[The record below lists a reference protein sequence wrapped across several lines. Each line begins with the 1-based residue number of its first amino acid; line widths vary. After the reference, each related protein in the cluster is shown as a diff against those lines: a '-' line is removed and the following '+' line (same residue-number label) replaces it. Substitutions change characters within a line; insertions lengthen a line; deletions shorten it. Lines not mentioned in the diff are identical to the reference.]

1 MLITI
6 LLLIIGLLLVVVGAD
21 YFIAGSSLIAKRF
34 GIPKLII
41 GLTIVAIGTSAPELA
56 INIISSLGGH
66 NDLAL
71 GNILGSNISNIFLIF
86 AGASLFVNK
95 IGISKNSLQQVMVGF
110 VVSILITFAAY
121 VGIGGHMRIAP
132 VEGII
137 LFLVGLVYWFYLYKI
152 TKSND
157 ERLEDDDI
165 DDNKLRTIKSLW
177 LVVIIT
183 IIGLVA
189 LLYGSNLVTE
199 SAVVIAKALGISELV
214 ISGTIIAIG
223 TSLPELVTSI
233 QAARQKQF
241 DLLIG
246 NVVGSNIVNTLFILS
261 SSAIISPVLISGH
274 MSVFFLLTNIIAS
287 FLLLIGFVLFE
298 NRIFKRW
305 QGLVFLVIYTL
316 FLIYSFI

>member
-95 IGISKNSLQQVMVGF
+95 ISISKNSLQQVIVGF
-110 VVSILITFAAY
+110 AVSIMITLAAY
-121 VGIGGHMRIAP
+121 TSIGGHMRIAP

-137 LFLVGLVYWFYLYKI
+137 LFLIGLIYWFYLYKI

-165 DDNKLRTIKSLW
+165 EDNKLRIIKSLW
-177 LVVIIT
+177 LVIMIT
-183 IIGLVA
+183 IAGLVA
-189 LLYGSNLVTE
+189 LLYGSNLVTK
-199 SAVVIAKALGISELV
+199 SAVEIAKILGISELI

-274 MSVFFLLTNIIAS
+274 ISTFFILTNITAS
-287 FLLLIGFVLFE
+287 FLLLVGFILFE
-298 NRIFKRW
+298 HKIFKRL
-305 QGLVFLVIYTL
+305 QGILFITL
-316 FLIYSFI
+316 YIIFLIYSFM